1 MKKDKNIA
9 FIVSSPTTLVWLE
22 SLINKLSLEYNVS
35 VIANFNGSFLLK
47 KELLDIVEVVT
58 IPIVRE
64 INIFKD
70 LKALILLF
78 KFFSSKNFLIVH
90 SITPKAGLLAMIS
103 SWACRTPIRIHTF
116 TGQIWYTKSG
126 LFRWILKCFDSV
138 IIFFSTFI
146 QVDSFSQKSFL
157 VKEGLVSEKNSFVI
171 GKGSIS
177 GVDITRFNERPSVR
191 DKIRSDMNSE
201 DKLIILYLGRLKKD
215 KGILDLVEA
224 FKILRNKSLK
234 IDLWIVGPDEEN
246 LTPIISSVVGI
257 KQISYTSEPEAYMTS
272 ADIFCLPSYREG
284 FGNVIIESAACGV
297 PSVVNEI
304 YGLTDSVVKNKTG
317 LFAKTRSVESLAD
330 TLEVL
335 ITDDS
340 LRSELGRNAQKRARK
355 DFSQKAH
362 NDLQIDLYNK
372 LQYEHFKG
380 VN

>member
-1 MKKDKNIA
+1 
-9 FIVSSPTTLVWLE
+9 LVE
-22 SLINKLSLEYNVS
+22 
-35 VIANFNGSFLLK
+35 
-47 KELLDIVEVVT
+47 
-58 IPIVRE
+58 
-64 INIFKD
+64 
-70 LKALILLF
+70 
-78 KFFSSKNFLIVH
+78 
-90 SITPKAGLLAMIS
+90 
-103 SWACRTPIRIHTF
+103 
-116 TGQIWYTKSG
+116 
-126 LFRWILKCFDSV
+126 
-138 IIFFSTFI
+138 
-146 QVDSFSQKSFL
+146 
-157 VKEGLVSEKNSFVI
+157 EGLVSEKNSFVI
-171 GKGSIS
+171 GKGSIT
-177 GVDITRFNERPSVR
+177 GVDITRFNDRPSVR